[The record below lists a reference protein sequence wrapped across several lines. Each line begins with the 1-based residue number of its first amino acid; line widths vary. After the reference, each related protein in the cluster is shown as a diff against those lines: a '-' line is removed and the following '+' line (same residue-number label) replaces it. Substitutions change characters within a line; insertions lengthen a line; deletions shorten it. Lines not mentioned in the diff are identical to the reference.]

1 MNLYV
6 SNLGFQVSD
15 ADLTELFSAYGTVSS
30 AKVIMD
36 KVTGKSRGFAFVEMP
51 NDTAAQ
57 KAIAELD
64 GKDIDGRRIAVSVA
78 KPREDRG
85 GNSSFSRNRGSRW

>member
-15 ADLTELFSAYGTVSS
+15 ADLNELFSAYGTVSS
-30 AKVIMD
+30 AKVILD

-51 NDTAAQ
+51 SDEAGQ
-57 KAIAELD
+57 KAISELD
-64 GKDIDGRRIAVSVA
+64 GKDLEGRRISVAVA

-85 GNSSFSRNRGSRW
+85 GGNSFSRNRGSRW